1 MFITD
6 ENRGQTVSDG
16 HGIIAQKRISE
27 IVTLHKKLMYYNKNI
42 RGTCNSIHFRY
53 NVLDLSLIHIW
64 TMILPESGHCWQRIM
79 QSTQRSFRDF

>member
-6 ENRGQTVSDG
+6 ENRGRTVLGG
-16 HGIIAQKRISE
+16 HGIIAQKSISE

-53 NVLDLSLIHIW
+53 NVLD
-64 TMILPESGHCWQRIM
+64 G
-79 QSTQRSFRDF
+79 

>member
-27 IVTLHKKLMYYNKNI
+27 IVTLQKSLCIIIKNI

-53 NVLDLSLIHIW
+53 NVLD
-64 TMILPESGHCWQRIM
+64 G
-79 QSTQRSFRDF
+79 

>member
-42 RGTCNSIHFRY
+42 RGTCNFIHFRY
-53 NVLDLSLIHIW
+53 NVLD
-64 TMILPESGHCWQRIM
+64 G
-79 QSTQRSFRDF
+79 

>member
-6 ENRGQTVSDG
+6 ENRGRTVSGG
-16 HGIIAQKRISE
+16 HGIIAQKSISE

-53 NVLDLSLIHIW
+53 NVLDGYKINEQKRVRYLQCTL
-64 TMILPESGHCWQRIM
+64 MKM
-79 QSTQRSFRDF
+79 

>member
-42 RGTCNSIHFRY
+42 RGTCKFHTFRY
-53 NVLDLSLIHIW
+53 MS
-64 TMILPESGHCWQRIM
+64 
-79 QSTQRSFRDF
+79 

>member
-6 ENRGQTVSDG
+6 ENRGRTVSGG
-16 HGIIAQKRISE
+16 HGIIAQKSISE

-53 NVLDLSLIHIW
+53 NVLDS
-64 TMILPESGHCWQRIM
+64 
-79 QSTQRSFRDF
+79 

>member
-27 IVTLHKKLMYYNKNI
+27 IVTLHKKLMCYNKNI

-53 NVLDLSLIHIW
+53 NVLD
-64 TMILPESGHCWQRIM
+64 G
-79 QSTQRSFRDF
+79 